1 MFGLNLFYIDE
12 RMLESLLR
20 HIFKAISFNF
30 DEKVRLRDVSC
41 IQEAFTEEELQDIMQ
56 HAHKTETANM
66 RKTGSDGTA

>member
-30 DEKVRLRDVSC
+30 DDRVRLRDVSC
-41 IQEAFTEEELQDIMQ
+41 IEEAFTEDELQEIM
-56 HAHKTETANM
+56 
-66 RKTGSDGTA
+66 